1 MSAEPRKFNFDFSYW
16 SHDGFKEE
24 GNGYMVP
31 DKSHANGNKY
41 ADQVGMTY
49 RCLFELK
56 CFASKKLST
65 GRDQHNW
72 TGQDFRI
79 EWWPLLQQWYG
90 ESRLIESLEEYQLI
104 IPINLFH
111 NTFSFIFRWYSH
123 SRQVFCHFDFY
134 SHLVHLTK
142 YCNLKDTGQ
151 SVHFS

>member
-79 EWWPLLQQWYG
+79 FWLEFSSDSSESDDLFCSSGMGKADSLNHWKNTSWLSLLIYFT
-90 ESRLIESLEEYQLI
+90 I
-104 IPINLFH
+104 H
-111 NTFSFIFRWYSH
+111 SH
-123 SRQVFCHFDFY
+123 S
-134 SHLVHLTK
+134 
-142 YCNLKDTGQ
+142 
-151 SVHFS
+151 FSGGTHTADRSFVILIFIRT